1 MRRVSVIGSVGSGK
15 TSVAR
20 ALAARL
26 QVPHVELDSL
36 HWGPNWTAAS
46 AEELRALVT
55 PRIAGDAWVV
65 DGMYFRK
72 IGGLVL
78 ERADTVVWLDLPWVP
93 TFLRLLRRTL
103 ARGIRRSELWNGN
116 RESLR
121 EAFFSPES
129 ILLFSIR
136 THPGRRKR
144 VEEWLARPEFA
155 HLRIERFSS
164 LQQAMGWVGTVGTST

>member
-1 MRRVSVIGSVGSGK
+1 M
-15 TSVAR
+15 AQ

-26 QVPHVELDSL
+26 KVPYVELDAL
-36 HWGPNWTAAS
+36 HWGPHWSEAS
-46 AEELRALVT
+46 ADELRGRVAPIV
-55 PRIAGDAWVV
+55 AEDAWVV

-78 ERADTVVWLDLPWVP
+78 ERADTVVWLDLPWLL
-93 TFLRLLRRTL
+93 TFLRVLRRTL
-103 ARGIRRSELWNGN
+103 VRSIRRTELWNGN

-121 EAFFSPES
+121 ESFFSRDS

-136 THPGRRKR
+136 TRPRRR
-144 VEEWLARPEFA
+144 ELLEQWLARPEFG

-164 LQQAMGWVGTVGTST
+164 LEQAMAWVGTVAPIDA